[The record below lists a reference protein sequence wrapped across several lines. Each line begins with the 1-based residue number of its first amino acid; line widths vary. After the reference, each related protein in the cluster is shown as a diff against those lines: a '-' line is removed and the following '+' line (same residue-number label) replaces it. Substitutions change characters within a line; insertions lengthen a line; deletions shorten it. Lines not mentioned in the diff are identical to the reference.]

1 MRNLNEISGVA
12 IMLFLVIGINYYE
25 GNLQRLF
32 LASGA
37 LFIGIYMVIIKLRGL
52 RGKKG
57 KRRGFL
63 KG

>member
-12 IMLFLVIGINYYE
+12 IMLFLVIGISYYE

-37 LFIGIYMVIIKLRGL
+37 LFIGIYMVIIKLRG
-52 RGKKG
+52 KKG

>member
-12 IMLFLVIGINYYE
+12 IMLFLVIGINYAE
-25 GNLQRLF
+25 NNLQQGF
-32 LASGA
+32 LALGA
-37 LFIGIYMVIIKLRGL
+37 LFIGVCLIIIKL

>member
-1 MRNLNEISGVA
+1 MRNLNEISGVV
-12 IMLFLVIGINYYE
+12 IMLFLVMGINYYE

-37 LFIGIYMVIIKLRGL
+37 LFIVIYMVIIKLR
-52 RGKKG
+52 KKG

>member
-12 IMLFLVIGINYYE
+12 IMLFLVMGINYYE

-37 LFIGIYMVIIKLRGL
+37 LFIGIYMVIIKL
-52 RGKKG
+52 GKKG